1 MQLSTQAI
9 PGWRRL
15 PYIIIMRRRARFP
28 LLAAGAALLL
38 GAALAA
44 ERLEDTIFIPLDH
57 PAILYD
63 GATADPVGRLAK
75 RLSAGQLKLDYA
87 PNGWGYLPALLKE
100 LGIPADSQ
108 VLVFS
113 HTSIQVEHISPRT
126 PRAIYFNDDSSVG
139 YVQNGDALELTS
151 LDPRQGVILYSLDPT
166 PASRPVLARRDDC
179 LRCHQG
185 PVTLA
190 VPGLLISSVHPAS
203 GRPGEEH
210 GNAFMTDHRTPFSQR
225 WGGWYV
231 SGTHGAQTHLGNN
244 LELVDPVRPG
254 AASLKGT
261 QNVTDLSGW
270 FDTSRYLVP
279 SSDLVA
285 LLVLEHQTRMTNLL
299 IRIGW
304 DGRIAQHDGQLATP
318 RAQLPAQL
326 AAEIDELV
334 AYMLFGDE
342 APLREPVAG
351 VSGFSKTFP
360 QRGPRDKQ
368 GRSLRDFDLRT
379 RLFRYP
385 LSYMIYSAAF
395 DGLPGFVRDRIYQRL
410 YAILTGQDSSASV
423 GGLSLKNLSTDDRR
437 AILEI
442 VRETK
447 PNLPAY
453 WTAASAK

>member
-1 MQLSTQAI
+1 MGLATG
-9 PGWRRL
+9 P
-15 PYIIIMRRRARFP
+15 RARLP
-28 LLAAGAALLL
+28 LLAAGATLLLAAAALL
-38 GAALAA
+38 A

-57 PAILYD
+57 PAILYA
-63 GATADPVGRLAK
+63 GATTDPVGRLAK
-75 RLSAGQLKLDYA
+75 RLAAGQLKLDYA
-87 PNGWGYLPALLKE
+87 PNGLGYLPALLKE
-100 LGIPADSQ
+100 LGISADSQ

-113 HTSIQVEHISPRT
+113 HTSIQVERISPRT
-126 PRAIYFNDDSSVG
+126 PRAIYFNDDSSIG
-139 YVQNGDALELTS
+139 FVQNGEALELTS
-151 LDPRQGVILYSLDPT
+151 LDPRQGVILYTLDPARS
-166 PASRPVLARRDDC
+166 PRPVLARRDDC

-190 VPGLLISSVHPAS
+190 VPGLLISSVHPSA
-203 GRPGEEH
+203 GPDHEH
-210 GNAFMTDHRTPFSQR
+210 GNAVMTDHRTPFNQR

-231 SGTHGAQTHLGNN
+231 TGAHGSQIHYGNN
-244 LELVDPVRPG
+244 RALVDPVRPG
-254 AASLKGT
+254 AASLEGT
-261 QNVTDLSGW
+261 QNVTDLSDR
-270 FDTSRYLVP
+270 FDTSRYPVP
-279 SSDLVA
+279 TSDLVA

-304 DGRIAQHDGQLATP
+304 DGRIAQHDGQLATQ
-318 RAQLPAQL
+318 RAQLD
-326 AAEIDELV
+326 AEIDELV

-342 APLREPVAG
+342 APLSEPVAG
-351 VSGFSKTFP
+351 VSTFSKTFS

-395 DGLPGFVRDRIYQRL
+395 DGLPGLVRDRIYQRL
-410 YAILTGQDSSASV
+410 YAILTAQDSSASV
-423 GGLSLKNLSTDDRR
+423 GGLSLKNLSAEDRR

>member
-1 MQLSTQAI
+1 MG
-9 PGWRRL
+9 P
-15 PYIIIMRRRARFP
+15 RALAS
-28 LLAAGAALLL
+28 LLAVGAALLL
-38 GAALAA
+38 AAALVA

-57 PAILYD
+57 PAILYA

-75 RLSAGQLKLDYA
+75 RLATGQLKLDYA
-87 PNGWGYLPALLKE
+87 PNGLGYLPALLKE
-100 LGIPADSQ
+100 LGISADSQ

-113 HTSIQVEHISPRT
+113 RTSIQVERISPRT

-139 YVQNGDALELTS
+139 YVQNGEALELTS
-151 LDPRQGVILYSLDPT
+151 LDPRQGVILYTLDPVRS
-166 PASRPVLARRDDC
+166 PRPVIGRRDDC

-190 VPGLLISSVHPAS
+190 VPGLLISSLHPS
-203 GRPGEEH
+203 TGRQEH
-210 GNAFMTDHRTPFSQR
+210 GNAMMTDHRTPFNQR

-231 SGTHGAQTHLGNN
+231 TGTHGAQTHFGNN
-244 LELVDPVRPG
+244 RELVDPVRPG
-254 AASLKGT
+254 AASPEGT
-261 QNVTDLSGW
+261 QNVTDLSHW

-279 SSDLVA
+279 TSDLVA

-304 DGRIAQHDGQLATP
+304 DGRIAQHDGQVAAQ
-318 RAQLPAQL
+318 RAQLD
-326 AAEIDELV
+326 AEIDELV

-342 APLREPVAG
+342 APLLEPVAG
-351 VSGFSKTFP
+351 VSAFSKTFP

-368 GRSLRDFDLRT
+368 GRSLRDFDLHT

-395 DGLPGFVRDRIYQRL
+395 DGLPVFVRDRIYQRL
-410 YAILTGQDSSASV
+410 HDIVTGQDSSASV
-423 GGLSLKNLSTDDRR
+423 GGLSLKNLSAEDRS

-453 WTAASAK
+453 WIAAGAK